1 LVGIIGAIGERRC
14 SWEVAESG
22 RQVRQMRQMLRRMRF
37 GDKDQ
42 GQVVSCKKYL
52 GCKIKI
58 EGQAGPITCQRA
70 QVGAAKMVKRKI
82 KSDVT
87 NVTTKC
93 ICNICNY

>member
-22 RQVRQMRQMLRRMRF
+22 RQVRQMRQMRRMRF

-58 EGQAGPITCQRA
+58 EGQAGPITCQGLKS
-70 QVGAAKMVKRKI
+70 GAAKMVKQKI
-82 KSDVT
+82 KLDVT
-87 NVTTKC
+87 PVITKC